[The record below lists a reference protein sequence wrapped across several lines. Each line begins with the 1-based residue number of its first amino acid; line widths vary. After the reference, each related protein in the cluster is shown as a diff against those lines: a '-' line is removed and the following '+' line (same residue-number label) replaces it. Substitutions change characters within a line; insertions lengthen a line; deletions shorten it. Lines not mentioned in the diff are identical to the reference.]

1 MNILI
6 SLSEV
11 KKLPRYNSKV
21 EVKCKVCGGVF
32 HSTKS
37 QVLAISRGGRKKKTL
52 ESCSR
57 KCSSVIKGSKTRS
70 MPEIIL
76 YSLISTEFPDL
87 EIIQNDRDV
96 LECGLEIDLYLP
108 TYRLAIEVNGP
119 THYDNIYGEL
129 RLLRTELNDMRK
141 KDKAEELGIT
151 MKIINISS
159 IPEKELR
166 TFIASFFETEIKPNI
181 C

>member
-1 MNILI
+1 VDILI
-6 SLSEV
+6 PISEV

-21 EVKCKVCGGVF
+21 EIKCKVCGCIF
-32 HSTKS
+32 HSTKA
-37 QVLAISRGGRKKKTL
+37 QVLAVYRGGRKKKTL

-57 KCSSVIKGSKTRS
+57 KCSAVIKGSKTRS
-70 MPEIIL
+70 LPEIIL
-76 YSLISTEFPDL
+76 YGIISTKFPEL
-87 EIIQNDRDV
+87 EIIQNDRTV
-96 LECGLEIDLYLP
+96 LDNGLEIDLYIP
-108 TYRLAIEVNGP
+108 AYTLAIEVNGP

-166 TFIASFFETEIKPNI
+166 TFIATFFELEIIPI
-181 C
+181 LV